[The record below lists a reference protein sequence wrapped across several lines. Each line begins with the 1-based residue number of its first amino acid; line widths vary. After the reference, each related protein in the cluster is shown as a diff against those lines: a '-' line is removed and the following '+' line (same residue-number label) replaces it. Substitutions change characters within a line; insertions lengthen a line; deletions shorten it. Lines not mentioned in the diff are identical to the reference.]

1 MIRDFQKIMNDF
13 MQHSQK
19 QKWKIEN
26 KENDEAI
33 RMIVI
38 NIAVLEYYSK

>member
-1 MIRDFQKIMNDF
+1 

-38 NIAVLEYYSK
+38 NIVVLEYYSK